1 MWVGCDVHL
10 LTLHR
15 RFTVAPPFPVAV
27 AVYFAVAV
35 HVDFA
40 VTQVE
45 ETRQRRPMEEAMTQA
60 QKDRA
65 QKALEFPAE
74 DDSEDG
80 PVPETQ
86 TPRSPTDHSSGMN
99 RPTFLVSLSYAAPAL
114 RGS

>member
-1 MWVGCDVHL
+1 
-10 LTLHR
+10 
-15 RFTVAPPFPVAV
+15 
-27 AVYFAVAV
+27 
-35 HVDFA
+35 
-40 VTQVE
+40 
-45 ETRQRRPMEEAMTQA
+45 MTQA